1 MLIRKG
7 CAYSKAD
14 GQPCRMAPLHDRPY
28 CFSHDPER
36 AEEAAEARRL
46 GGLRRKKEGTIAVA
60 FDFAGLES
68 VPAIRRILEIVTI
81 DLFALDNSIARDRTL
96 ISAAVAATKL
106 LETGE
111 LEARLVS
118 LELAVAT
125 ARASHASDPPAS
137 GLLDG

>member
-1 MLIRKG
+1 
-7 CAYSKAD
+7 
-14 GQPCRMAPLHDRPY
+14 MAPLRDRPY

-60 FDFAGLES
+60 FDFAGLDS
-68 VPAIRRILEIVTI
+68 VPSIRRILEIVTI

-111 LEARLVS
+111 LEARLAA
-118 LELAVAT
+118 LELALGA
-125 ARASHASDPPAS
+125 AQASHASNPPDG